1 MLLDSTGIKFL
12 GEGEWKCKKHGTE
25 RRRQWRKLHSGID
38 AQTLQARAICVTSNN
53 VSDAVVVLHLLAQLP
68 ADESLLS
75 VTGDGA
81 HDTQPVYAAVMERN
95 AMPIIPARKNA
106 RMRKGV
112 AFAHRNAAIAACR
125 RFGRKLWKSWSITS
139 TAWWRPR
146 CTALNAWAS
155 GSCLEPSSARSTN
168 CTSEPP
174 FSIGSLN

>member
-25 RRRQWRKLHSGID
+25 RRRQWRKLYSGID

-53 VSDAVVVLHLLAQLP
+53 VSDAVMVLHLLAQLP

-81 HDTQPVYAAVMERN
+81 YDTQTVYAAVMERN

-106 RMRKGV
+106 RMRKGA

-125 RFGRKLWKSWSITS
+125 HFGCKL
-139 TAWWRPR
+139 
-146 CTALNAWAS
+146 
-155 GSCLEPSSARSTN
+155 
-168 CTSEPP
+168 
-174 FSIGSLN
+174 